1 VSKIEKFGQ
10 TQNVSVTVLV
20 DNRADLIVKSTDTV
34 KRFTDQPLLAEHG
47 FAALVE
53 LKDIGVRILWDAGM
67 TQAALLENARR
78 MEIDL
83 STVDA
88 IALSHGHG
96 DHTAAMTDAIRAV
109 GAFPEGREWEA
120 EATMD
125 EILEW
130 THVRRVPLVAHPAA
144 FRERWA
150 IRKDGTKYGPVQ
162 PPPRAEWEAAGA
174 EVILSEG
181 PYRLAPGCWTTGAVP
196 RRSFEGAGTSS
207 TRAYREGNRFL
218 PDGLEDDQ
226 SIVLNIAD
234 KGLVVLSG
242 CAHAGIVNTV
252 RYAREISGVERVWAI
267 LGGFHLAPAE
277 DDDIRRTIDAIVEI
291 EPHMVVPSHCTGFK
305 AMAEFARRMPEQF
318 VLGAVGTGYLF

>member
-162 PPPRAEWEAAGA
+162 PAPRSSSPKGRTGSPQDAGRRARCRAAVSRARGRPPR
-174 EVILSEG
+174 
-181 PYRLAPGCWTTGAVP
+181 VP
-196 RRSFEGAGTSS
+196 TA
-207 TRAYREGNRFL
+207 RAIGSY
-218 PDGLEDDQ
+218 Q
-226 SIVLNIAD
+226 TA
-234 KGLVVLSG
+234 
-242 CAHAGIVNTV
+242 
-252 RYAREISGVERVWAI
+252 
-267 LGGFHLAPAE
+267 
-277 DDDIRRTIDAIVEI
+277 
-291 EPHMVVPSHCTGFK
+291 
-305 AMAEFARRMPEQF
+305 
-318 VLGAVGTGYLF
+318 